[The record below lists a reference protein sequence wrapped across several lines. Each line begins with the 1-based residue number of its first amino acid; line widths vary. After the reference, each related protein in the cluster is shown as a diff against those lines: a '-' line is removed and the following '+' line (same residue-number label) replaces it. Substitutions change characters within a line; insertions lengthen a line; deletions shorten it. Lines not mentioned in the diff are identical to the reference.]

1 MGALVAVYVGKPLKG
16 KELPEQIGAESG
28 GTNIYGGDVDFRTGR
43 VAEYELSPPAAPQ
56 VCSPEGKPTA
66 DPYDVPDTTGV
77 PDPLYPT
84 PTFSFDLDDVLRSP
98 SYGD

>member
-1 MGALVAVYVGKPLKG
+1 M
-16 KELPEQIGAESG
+16 
-28 GTNIYGGDVDFRTGR
+28 TR
-43 VAEYELSPPAAPQ
+43 SPPAAPN

-84 PTFSFDLDDVLRSP
+84 PTFSVDVNDVLRPP

>member
-1 MGALVAVYVGKPLKG
+1 VK
-16 KELPEQIGAESG
+16 
-28 GTNIYGGDVDFRTGR
+28 FRTER
-43 VAEYELSPPAAPQ
+43 VAEYELSPPAAPN

-66 DPYDVPDTTGV
+66 DPNDVPDTTGV

-98 SYGD
+98 RYGD

>member
-1 MGALVAVYVGKPLKG
+1 MTFERGRKSTARRLMSA
-16 KELPEQIGAESG
+16 A
-28 GTNIYGGDVDFRTGR
+28 DVRRRHLRQLTR
-43 VAEYELSPPAAPQ
+43 SPPAAPN

-84 PTFSFDLDDVLRSP
+84 PTFSFDFDVNDVLRPP